1 MPGWYR
7 TRAAALSAWWSGSVR
22 TFLDLPDATVL
33 GVLSHQQSHRYR
45 GSEPKQVWA
54 WKAELPLLRA
64 ALRDLPDPEAWR
76 VLLEFEIP
84 RLGGRLD
91 AVLLSP
97 HAIFAIEFKVGATR
111 IDNAARAQVHG
122 YALDLQDF
130 HGGSRNRPILP
141 ILVATDGPS
150 GPVAMP
156 LPVGGAAAVMEA
168 NARSLPGLL
177 RQLSMLARTASACPR
192 VAVADW
198 EAAPYAPVLNVVEAA
213 CRLYRRHDVAEI
225 ASMRADAFNLSLTA
239 NRIAAILDRAEAGKQ
254 HAILFVT
261 GIPGAGK
268 TLCGLNAA
276 FARAG
281 STFLTGNPSLVHV
294 LREAL
299 VRSAVADEG
308 RRTTAFHRIKAVIQ
322 PLPQFRDLYVRTG
335 GRPSDRVVVIDEA
348 QRCWTAAHAVA
359 STRTRPVPLDRSE
372 PAHLL
377 DIMDRHEGSAAIVC
391 LIGQGQEIHDGE
403 GGLAAWGEALA
414 ERPNWTVYAADATLV
429 DPEPRNRLPRLVSLC
444 LQPDLHLSVP
454 VRSLR
459 HEAAPAWVDAVLRG
473 DAAAAKAVIAAGG
486 EVPFRLT
493 RDLAALRRGLHAQAR
508 GLHRAGLVASAGAR
522 RLRAEGL
529 GCEVPH
535 MDPAAV
541 SAWFLNNWIRDRDV
555 RASDAL
561 ELVATQFSV
570 QGLELD
576 QVGVCWD
583 GDLVREGPGPAWQV
597 RSFRGTRW
605 QVARNPDKVAWRLNT
620 YRVLLTRARYETLI
634 WVPPGDRDD
643 PSRDPV
649 VLDRV
654 AAFLEACG
662 IRALAE
668 ALPAAMPVLDPVPL
682 LLAADG

>member
-1 MPGWYR
+1 M
-7 TRAAALSAWWSGSVR
+7 SAWWSGDVR
-22 TFLDLPDATVL
+22 TFLGLDDAAIL
-33 GVLSHQQSHRYR
+33 GILSHQQSRRYR
-45 GSEPKQVWA
+45 GNEPKQVRAWA
-54 WKAELPLLRA
+54 AELPLLRI
-64 ALRDLPDPEAWR
+64 ALCALPDPEAWR

-97 HAIFAIEFKVGATR
+97 HAIVAVEFKVGATR

-141 ILVATDGPS
+141 VLVATEARPGPA
-150 GPVAMP
+150 VMP
-156 LPVGGAAAVMEA
+156 LLVGGAEAVMET
-168 NARSLPGLL
+168 NAEGLPRLL
-177 RQLSMLARTASACPR
+177 HQLSTRARAVAACPP
-192 VAVADW
+192 VAVAEW
-198 EAAPYAPVLNVVEAA
+198 EAAPYAPVLNVIQAA
-213 CRLYRRHDVAEI
+213 CRLYQRHDVAEI

-239 NRIAAILDRAEAGKQ
+239 DRIAAILHRAEVEER

-276 FARAG
+276 FARTG

-299 VRSAVADEG
+299 VRNAVAEG
-308 RRTTAFHRIKAVIQ
+308 DKRAMAFHRIKAVIQ

-335 GRPSDRVVVIDEA
+335 GCPPDRVVVIDEA
-348 QRCWTAAHAVA
+348 QRCWTAAYAIA
-359 STRTRPVPLDRSE
+359 GTRTRPVPLDRSE

-377 DIMDRHEGSAAIVC
+377 DIMDRHEGFAAIVC

-414 ERPNWTVYAADATLV
+414 SRPSWAVHAADATLV
-429 DPEPRNRLPRLVSLC
+429 DPEPRNRLPRLAALSV
-444 LQPDLHLSVP
+444 QPELHLSVP

-473 DAAAAKAVIAAGG
+473 DAQAARAVIDAHG
-486 EVPFRLT
+486 EVPFFLT
-493 RDLAALRRGLHAQAR
+493 RDLAALRRGLRASAR
-508 GLHRAGLVASAGAR
+508 GVHRAGLVASAGAR

-541 SAWFLNNWIRDRDV
+541 SAWFLNSWIPDRDV

-583 GDLVREGPGPAWQV
+583 GDLVREGSGLSWQV
-597 RSFRGTRW
+597 RSFRGTGW
-605 QVARNPDKVAWRLNT
+605 QVARNPEKIAWRLNT

-634 WVPPGDRDD
+634 WVPRGDRDD
-643 PSRDPV
+643 PSRDPA

-654 AAFLEACG
+654 AAFLKACG
-662 IRALAE
+662 VRTLAE
-668 ALPAAMPVLDPVPL
+668 ALPAAVPVPGSL
-682 LLAADG
+682 PLLALVDG